1 MATILQPDVVDLVWK
16 ALSDDT
22 TLKTIQGLFITKKT
36 ERRVLA
42 STSTEGNR
50 LALVSKTGEFIVETK
65 TGCQG
70 VVMAE
75 RVRIDII
82 VRTVEGKE
90 DAREAADTI
99 RKRIRELMITQEFS
113 GTGWLYHKEVGDR
126 WPSPPTSTRA
136 YCILEYDMVT
146 SFGKV

>member
-1 MATILQPDVVDLVWK
+1 MVTVLQADVVDLVWK
-16 ALSDDT
+16 AFSDDT
-22 TLKTIQGLFITKKT
+22 TLKTIQGLSITKKA
-36 ERRVLA
+36 ERRVLP
-42 STSTEGNR
+42 STPAEGNR
-50 LALVSKTGEFIVETK
+50 LAIVSKTGEFVIETK

-75 RVRIDII
+75 RVRIDIMA
-82 VRTVEGKE
+82 RTVEGKE
-90 DAREAADTI
+90 DAREAVDAI
-99 RKRIRELMITQEFS
+99 RKRIRELMMTKEFP

-126 WPSPPTSTRA
+126 WSSPPTSTRA

>member
-1 MATILQPDVVDLVWK
+1 MSQILQADVVDLVYK
-16 ALSDDT
+16 ALTEDT
-22 TLKTIQGLFITKKT
+22 TLKAIVGLSMDKKVD
-36 ERRVLA
+36 RRALA
-42 STSTEGNR
+42 STSAEGNKR
-50 LALVSKTGEFIVETK
+50 IIINKEGETPIELK

-70 VVMAE
+70 VIMSE

-82 VRTVEGKE
+82 VKTVEGKE
-90 DAREAADTI
+90 DARQDLDII
-99 RKRIRELMITQEFS
+99 RKRIRDIMVEKEFL

-136 YCILEYDMVT
+136 YCILAYDMVT

>member
-1 MATILQPDVVDLVWK
+1 MTTVLQPDVADLVWK
-16 ALSDDT
+16 ALSDDA
-22 TLKTIQGLFITKKT
+22 TLKAIQGLSITKKT
-36 ERRVLA
+36 DRRVLA
-42 STSTEGNR
+42 STSAEGNR
-50 LALVSKTGEFIVETK
+50 LVIVNKTGEVTLETK

-70 VVMAE
+70 TVMAE

-82 VRTVEGKE
+82 ARTVEGKG
-90 DAREAADTI
+90 DAREAADMV
-99 RKRIRELMITQEFS
+99 RKRIRDLMVTQQFL
-113 GTGWLYHKEVGDR
+113 GTGWLYHREVGDR